1 MDWPGLACSGS
12 RVVADQPIIPRNTSK
27 ILALL
32 IQEKIL
38 ITKAGITMEK
48 QLLNCFQLEVVR
60 QCRWAI
66 LAIEDLEEALK
77 GLTSGKLAHEY
88 GMSRLWMSIQTFL
101 VAVGNIS
108 KLLWPSQPQLPDRGP
123 DLRASLG
130 VGDTSCLKTRTF
142 RNHFEHFDE
151 RLETFFLS
159 LKPSEFFYVDANVS
173 PGGINSLATGIDQN
187 KVLRHFDQESW
198 RLIFRGE
205 CYELEPL
212 YKEIVELYRKADA
225 VARER

>member
-1 MDWPGLACSGS
+1 
-12 RVVADQPIIPRNTSK
+12 
-27 ILALL
+27 
-32 IQEKIL
+32 
-38 ITKAGITMEK
+38 MEK
-48 QLLNCFQLEVVR
+48 QLLNCFQLEVAR

-77 GLTSGKLAHEY
+77 GLTSGKLTHEY

-108 KLLWPSQPQLPDRGP
+108 KLLWPSQRQIPDRGP
-123 DLRASLG
+123 DLRTSLG
-130 VGDTSCLKTRTF
+130 VVDTSCLKTRTF

-159 LKPSEFFYVDANVS
+159 LKPGELFYVDANVS
-173 PGGINSLATGIDQN
+173 PGGIDSLATGIDQN
-187 KVLRHFDQESW
+187 KVLRHFDPESW